1 MKQIIAFL
9 STNLIA
15 LSLYSQCS
23 GNEPIIFLGNDTV
36 VCQGQNLVLTAA
48 NGYDIYTWSTNQT
61 TPSISINTSGTYSV
75 EAVIQMGTNDLVVNG
90 KFENGATGFTT
101 DYISGTGGTWGLL
114 SNPGQ
119 YAVSTSP
126 SNVHNNFNFCGDHT
140 TGNGKMYIANGSDLA
155 NTIVWSQT
163 IAVQP
168 NTNYNFSTWVT
179 SVENT
184 SNPAILQFFVNNIQ
198 IGNVFSPTTN
208 GCDWT
213 QFYNLWNSGSNTT
226 ATISIKNQNTDGG
239 GNDFALDDISFIPYC
254 SNQDTITVIFDTI
267 VANAGQ
273 DLTFCSNEPEQLIG
287 SSNTPGST
295 YLWNTTQTQS
305 SIIPTNSGLYT
316 LTVTSPN
323 GCSDTDN
330 ANVNINQTPTA
341 SFTATPTTE
350 IVPFE
355 AVLTNE
361 SQNATTYFWD
371 FGNGLTQT
379 TMDLSSV
386 SSIYQTIGDYTIT
399 LIASNASNCFDTS
412 RVEIHGILPENL
424 IATNVF
430 SPNGDGVN
438 DEYQFRLENIS
449 ELNLTILNRW
459 GIEVNSISD
468 PSQTWNGKD
477 KTGEDCLNGVY
488 FYKYSA
494 KGAMKN
500 TFEGQGFIHLIK

>member
-36 VCQGQNLVLTAA
+36 VCQRQNLVLTAA
-48 NGYDIYTWSTNQT
+48 NGYDVYTWSNNQT
-61 TPSISINTSGTYSV
+61 TPSITVNSSGTYSV
-75 EAVIQMGTNDLVVNG
+75 EGVIQMGTNELVVNG

-101 DYISGTGGTWGLL
+101 DYIPGTGGTWGLL

-198 IGNVFSPTTN
+198 IGSVFSPSTF
-208 GCDWT
+208 GCEWS

-226 ATISIKNQNTDGG
+226 AIISIKNQNIDGG

-254 SNQDTITVIFDTI
+254 LNQDTITVIFDTI
-267 VANAGQ
+267 EANAGQ
-273 DLTFCSNEPEQLIG
+273 DLTFCDYDTQNLVGNSNEPNSTFLWSTNET
-287 SSNTPGST
+287 SSTITP
-295 YLWNTTQTQS
+295 L
-305 SIIPTNSGLYT
+305 NSGQYT
-316 LTVTSPN
+316 FTVTSAN
-323 GCSDTDN
+323 GCNDTDT
-330 ANVNINQTPTA
+330 AVVTINQSPTA
-341 SFTATPTTE
+341 LFTVTPITE

-355 AVLTNE
+355 AIITNE
-361 SQNATTYFWD
+361 SQNATTFMWN

-379 TMDLSSV
+379 TADLSSV
-386 SSIYQTIGDYTIT
+386 SSSYLTIGDYTIT
-399 LIASNASNCFDTS
+399 LIATNTNNCYDTS
-412 RVEIHGILPENL
+412 TIEIHGILPESL

-430 SPNGDGVN
+430 SPNGDGIN

-449 ELNLTILNRW
+449 ELKITILNRW
-459 GIEVNSISD
+459 GNEIFTIDKPN
-468 PSQTWNGKD
+468 QTWNGKD
-477 KTGEDCLNGVY
+477 KTGEDCINGVY

-494 KGAMKN
+494 KGAMN
-500 TFEGQGFIHLIK
+500 NQFEGQGFIHLIK